1 MAAAMKA
8 ALSALA
14 LAALAVLAACDS
26 ADPGADPA
34 ARPATPVSIVAA
46 AERPVEVLELSVG
59 RLDAPGAPAVAAET
73 AARVKEVHVD
83 AGYAVQ
89 AGDLLAQLDD
99 EVQVNTQRAA
109 AANAERLEALL
120 DNQQRT
126 VARIQDLVG
135 RKLAAE
141 SALDDASSQLA
152 ALKAQLDEAR
162 ARLDDAERNLRQTR
176 ILSPVTGV
184 VQARQVSVGDFVGI
198 GQPLFEIVVADR
210 LQAIAPF
217 PETIGNQLRV
227 GQKAYVAPVRSPE
240 DTITAKITELRP
252 RIGAGSRSVDAIL
265 EFANPGGWRA
275 GGSVTVAVVVDAR
288 ARSVTVPP
296 ESIVRRPAG
305 TIVYVA
311 EQGTARQRVVQPGVQ
326 TDDWVEILDGL
337 EAGEQVVT
345 SGAGFLTDG
354 TAIDARQAA
363 E

>member
-1 MAAAMKA
+1 MKPVLLA
-8 ALSALA
+8 VA
-14 LAALAVLAACDS
+14 LAALSVLAACDS
-26 ADPGADPA
+26 ADPEAGPS
-34 ARPATPVSIVAA
+34 ARPAAVVSIAVAT
-46 AERPVEVLELSVG
+46 ERPVEVLERSVG

-73 AARVKEVHVD
+73 AGRVEAVHVD
-83 AGYAVQ
+83 AGYTVQ

-109 AANAERLEALL
+109 AANVERLEALL
-120 DNQQRT
+120 ENQQRT
-126 VARIQDLVG
+126 VTRNQDLVG

-141 SALDDASSQLA
+141 STLDDATSQLA
-152 ALKAQLDEAR
+152 ALKAQLDEGR

-176 ILSPVTGV
+176 ILSPVSGV
-184 VQARQVSVGDFVGI
+184 IQARRVSVGDFVSV
-198 GQPLFEIVVADR
+198 GQPLFDIVVADR

-217 PETIGNQLRV
+217 PETVGDSLRV
-227 GQKAYVAPVRSPE
+227 GQKAYVAPVRAE
-240 DTITAKITELRP
+240 DAMIEAAITELRP
-252 RIGAGSRSVDAIL
+252 RIGVGSRSVDAIL

-305 TIVYVA
+305 TVVYVA
-311 EQGTARQRVVQPGVQ
+311 EEGTARERVVQPGVQ
-326 TDDWVEILDGL
+326 TEGWVEILEGL
-337 EAGEQVVT
+337 EAGEKVVT

-354 TAIDARQAA
+354 TAIEAQQAA

>member
-1 MAAAMKA
+1 MKPV
-8 ALSALA
+8 LLGLA
-14 LAALAVLAACDS
+14 LAGLLILASCDS
-26 ADPGADPA
+26 ADPGGGPA
-34 ARPATPVSIVAA
+34 ARPAAPVSVAAA
-46 AERPVEVLELSVG
+46 AERPVEVLERSVG
-59 RLDAPGAPAVAAET
+59 RLDAPGTPAVAAET
-73 AARVKEVHVD
+73 AGRVESVNVD
-83 AGYAVQ
+83 AGYTVQ

-99 EVQVNTQRAA
+99 EVQRNTQRAA

-135 RKLAAE
+135 RNLAAE

-162 ARLDDAERNLRQTR
+162 ARLDDAERNLRQIR
-176 ILSPVTGV
+176 ILSPVSGV
-184 VQARQVSVGDFVGI
+184 VQARRVSVGDFVSI

-217 PETIGNQLRV
+217 PETIGNSLRV
-227 GQKAYVAPVRSPE
+227 GQKAYVAPVRAPE
-240 DTITAKITELRP
+240 DSIDAAITELRP

-265 EFANPGGWRA
+265 EFANPGAWRA

-288 ARSVTVPP
+288 ERSVTVPP

-311 EQGTARQRVVQPGVQ
+311 EEGTARQRVVELGVQ
-326 TDDWVEILDGL
+326 TETWVEVLQGL
-337 EAGEQVVT
+337 EAGERVVT

-354 TAIDARQAA
+354 AAIEARQAA

>member
-1 MAAAMKA
+1 MKPV
-8 ALSALA
+8 LFSLA
-14 LAALAVLAACDS
+14 LAGLLILAACDS
-26 ADPGADPA
+26 ADPGGGPA
-34 ARPATPVSIVAA
+34 ARPAAPVSVAAA
-46 AERPVEVLELSVG
+46 AERPVEVLERSVG
-59 RLDAPGAPAVAAET
+59 RLDAPGTPAVAAET
-73 AARVKEVHVD
+73 AGRVESVHVD
-83 AGYAVQ
+83 AGYTVQ

-126 VARIQDLVG
+126 VARFEDLVG

-162 ARLDDAERNLRQTR
+162 ARLDDAERNLRQIR
-176 ILSPVTGV
+176 IISPVGGV
-184 VQARQVSVGDFVGI
+184 VQARHVSVGDFVSV

-217 PETIGNQLRV
+217 PETIGNTLRV
-227 GQKAYVAPVRSPE
+227 GQKAYVAPVRAPDDSI
-240 DTITAKITELRP
+240 DAAITELRP
-252 RIGAGSRSVDAIL
+252 RIGVGSRSVDAIL
-265 EFANPGGWRA
+265 EFANPGAWRA

-288 ARSVTVPP
+288 ERSVTVPP

-305 TIVYVA
+305 TIVYIA
-311 EQGTARQRVVQPGVQ
+311 EAGTARQRVVQLGVQ
-326 TDDWVEILDGL
+326 TETWVEILDGL
-337 EAGEQVVT
+337 EAGETVVT

-354 TAIDARQAA
+354 AAIEARRAA

>member
-1 MAAAMKA
+1 MKP
-8 ALSALA
+8 ALLHGLTLA
-14 LAALAVLAACDS
+14 GLLLLAGCDS
-26 ADPGADPA
+26 ADPGGPA
-34 ARPATPVSIVAA
+34 ARQAAPVSVAAA
-46 AERPVEVLELSVG
+46 AERPVEVLERSVG
-59 RLDAPGAPAVAAET
+59 RLDAPGTPAVAAET
-73 AARVKEVHVD
+73 AGRVEAVHVD
-83 AGYAVQ
+83 AGYTVQ

-99 EVQVNTQRAA
+99 EVQRNTQRAV

-126 VARIQDLVG
+126 VARIEDLVG
-135 RKLAAE
+135 RKLAAD

-162 ARLDDAERNLRQTR
+162 ARLDDAERNLRQIR
-176 ILSPVTGV
+176 ILSPVSGV
-184 VQARQVSVGDFVGI
+184 VQARHVSVGDFVSV

-217 PETIGNQLRV
+217 PETIGNTLRV
-227 GQKAYVAPVRSPE
+227 GQKAYVAPVRAPQDSI
-240 DTITAKITELRP
+240 DAAITELRP

-265 EFANPGGWRA
+265 EFANPGAWRA
-275 GGSVTVAVVVDAR
+275 GGSVTIAVVVDAR

-311 EQGTARQRVVQPGVQ
+311 EQGTARQRVVQLGVQ
-326 TDDWVEILDGL
+326 SDDWVEILDGL
-337 EAGEQVVT
+337 AAGEQVVT